1 MKGKIFKIKNMEDE
15 LVLPITTTEA
25 VYSEDGKT
33 LNDEINDINSSL
45 ETLEDEKA
53 TKQEV
58 DVERKRIDN
67 INSSLDNIESKKLD
81 KNGIISMT
89 NMGQDVKEAMTG
101 GSVAVVGK
109 NAVLTENIVDNQITV
124 DKLNDTLLSKIADYI
139 TYNLTFKIGGINSN
153 GTENTTQTD
162 RCTCNEFLKVDF
174 DYTIISPFSIHI
186 HLYKSPYMTTSSFI
200 RKESINAN
208 TEYKFD
214 GEYYLKIMYVK
225 TDTSLGEQI
234 KITSLKQ
241 LDIRNDSV
249 TIPKLSSDVVNFI
262 NNKVSILELN
272 KYKDYID
279 NLFLM
284 NGLNINEV
292 DIPDEYNT
300 GANKKNISQITD
312 SNEFI
317 ANGVSFV
324 FGGENQ
330 YYSITYNSNKYL
342 NGEYILENIQF
353 TKQLRIINGNMFTN
367 DVTLTFNNCIFE
379 HFIGG
384 TFENEKIK
392 IIFNNCT
399 FNNNVSGS
407 NITLN
412 NCKLLTKNWNDNSNP
427 LANAYYNNCL
437 IKFNGY
443 EGNETGLH
451 FDNIQIYGKSTQE
464 AKNIHFKNCR
474 FVAIFLP
481 NNKNSYVN
489 ACIMVQL
496 EYNNGSDIS
505 FEDCIVNGGGYTIY
519 CHVKPNVAD
528 KYTLSNVRFKNIRCG
543 CSHKWG
549 GYVYPNHDKNATE
562 WENVGYTNSLYI
574 GSCFRDGENIN
585 ISVTN
590 DTNVERTLKVITNN
604 GEYIFTIP
612 KCLKYSEMVPDV
624 TKLEDFP
631 FDILKT
637 IEDNS
642 MWVRCYDITDGEV
655 LIKSKV
661 LM

>member
-225 TDTSLGEQI
+225 TVET
-234 KITSLKQ
+234 K
-241 LDIRNDSV
+241 
-249 TIPKLSSDVVNFI
+249 FI
-262 NNKVSILELN
+262 VK
-272 KYKDYID
+272 
-279 NLFLM
+279 
-284 NGLNINEV
+284 
-292 DIPDEYNT
+292 
-300 GANKKNISQITD
+300 A
-312 SNEFI
+312 
-317 ANGVSFV
+317 
-324 FGGENQ
+324 
-330 YYSITYNSNKYL
+330 YL
-342 NGEYILENIQF
+342 
-353 TKQLRIINGNMFTN
+353 TR
-367 DVTLTFNNCIFE
+367 
-379 HFIGG
+379 
-384 TFENEKIK
+384 
-392 IIFNNCT
+392 
-399 FNNNVSGS
+399 
-407 NITLN
+407 
-412 NCKLLTKNWNDNSNP
+412 
-427 LANAYYNNCL
+427 
-437 IKFNGY
+437 KFP
-443 EGNETGLH
+443 
-451 FDNIQIYGKSTQE
+451 
-464 AKNIHFKNCR
+464 
-474 FVAIFLP
+474 VAI
-481 NNKNSYVN
+481 S
-489 ACIMVQL
+489 
-496 EYNNGSDIS
+496 
-505 FEDCIVNGGGYTIY
+505 
-519 CHVKPNVAD
+519 
-528 KYTLSNVRFKNIRCG
+528 
-543 CSHKWG
+543 
-549 GYVYPNHDKNATE
+549 
-562 WENVGYTNSLYI
+562 
-574 GSCFRDGENIN
+574 
-585 ISVTN
+585 
-590 DTNVERTLKVITNN
+590 
-604 GEYIFTIP
+604 
-612 KCLKYSEMVPDV
+612 
-624 TKLEDFP
+624 
-631 FDILKT
+631 
-637 IEDNS
+637 
-642 MWVRCYDITDGEV
+642 
-655 LIKSKV
+655 
-661 LM
+661 